1 MSDISNRA
9 PQRNSIAGRRRN
21 RIAGQFTALLTE
33 MLESPAWCVLSL
45 SARRVLDRVCIELR
59 HHGGH
64 AANGLCVTYDDF
76 QEYGIDRHAI
86 ALAIREV
93 VALGFLT
100 IIRQGRAGNRE
111 YRQATL
117 YRPTFATA
125 VDFEATHEW
134 RRIRTLEQARTIAAE
149 ARAPKRRTR
158 NRKPV
163 GVSPPIPVGVSRTEN
178 RQIPVGVPP
187 TTVVAFSPT
196 TSDIS
201 GGWSGGQG
209 GGKGSGRVGGH
220 VGHRSGGRNTRP
232 ARTNSR

>member
-1 MSDISNRA
+1 MTQHS
-9 PQRNSIAGRRRN
+9 SIAGRRRRN

-45 SARRVLDRVCIELR
+45 SARRVLDRVSIELR

-76 QEYGIDRHAI
+76 EKYGVDRHAV
-86 ALAIREV
+86 APAIREV
-93 VALGFLT
+93 VALGFLR

-111 YRQATL
+111 FRAPTL

-125 VDFEATHEW
+125 VDCEATHEW
-134 RRIRTLEQARTIAAE
+134 RRIKTLEQARTIAAE
-149 ARAPKRRTR
+149 ARAPKRPPR

-163 GVSPPIPVGVSRTEN
+163 GISPPRPVGVSPTES
-178 RQIPVGVPP
+178 RQNPVGVSP
-187 TTVVAFSPT
+187 TTAVVFSPT

-201 GGWSGGQG
+201 GGRSGGQVFG
-209 GGKGSGRVGGH
+209 GANGSGRVGGVDH
-220 VGHRSGGRNTRP
+220 DSGGH
-232 ARTNSR
+232 SR